1 MARLMLYYG
10 GELRISNEF
19 TPTYDGGRNRPLLVA
34 DILSL
39 EMLKVRIMHAL
50 RINPTSNNINLTCR
64 FRDNGGYYATH
75 VVDDEVCEFMLME
88 ARAHTVVVYVEVEQI
103 TQTDVAGPS
112 NDAYMGTINYHCP
125 RTIEVDFHG
134 RLNLCERP
142 TYLHQQLPSRAS
154 VSERRTC
161 ETPDYT
167 LLEDIHQSGTYMQRN
182 LPNENV
188 TLEFSQPPGDEATG
202 YETMNSGSTNSSHG
216 ESPGLEPPIS
226 TGEYDNTNLNGQAF
240 IQDHARQNRNGLDG
254 MNVNND
260 FVEPV
265 RTTQQWDET
274 KEFDAP
280 CVNITT
286 SIEANIPTELFEGQ
300 IFHTKED
307 LQSAINGW
315 SIVQN
320 VQYIN
325 STSNKTRLS
334 ITCTQHDNHDH
345 PCHWRLHAA
354 RSKRL
359 GGLWKISTCGPPHT
373 CTHPIISSSHHNCTS
388 KFICRHIIPIIRQQL
403 DMKLKEIIA
412 RMESKFEIKISYMKA
427 WDARRKAIEATFG
440 SYEESYH
447 SLYHFMEV
455 LRLSLPGTVY
465 NIQLSGASRF
475 KGLFWA
481 FGPSNNG
488 WQQCRPV
495 LSLDGTFLL
504 GKFRGTLL
512 AAVGIDGNGG
522 LYPLAFA
529 VVESESNE
537 SWLWFLQNLHDLV
550 IQVAERE
557 NLCIIS
563 DKHPCLV
570 RGCREVFPNAVH
582 RHCLRHL
589 RENFKKYVSRL
600 RIPDSEG
607 LSNKMYFAADGAKWV
622 EEGQSSYV
630 PRMAVI
636 LQRAE
641 REARRCPEPVMI
653 NRKEFEVINASARPQ
668 KVVIV
673 GSASCTYTCMKPQL
687 YYVPCVHVV
696 AVYGCR
702 RWNHNAFVSPF
713 FTIIN
718 FNATYS
724 ALFHVIPPKEFWPPF
739 NEENGIIP
747 MIAPA
752 FRRRLADSS
761 RRRRGGRRGTQEVE
775 GEEVQRRQMSIASL
789 GSSHRAHDP
798 DQASP
803 LVASTHLRMAREWP
817 VECPRRDTV
826 YHAPGDEEDTASF
839 RMGSAQVD
847 SMLPLRWL
855 RWTFYKDSYEQLAPG
870 PFLQHVRAYVL
881 FMIGCFLIP
890 DTSRSHVWA
899 EDRIRELPTGNT
911 MTYRDE
917 FDGLRVS
924 QVSMAPYTE
933 EVLGALP
940 QQCHEGRDIW
950 RARVPFI
957 SWKRAEWHLPDRV
970 MRQFGGVQLT
980 DIQAMDQNFRRI
992 DGRGRADLDWTVQ
1005 YCEYLQFWDERRAY
1019 TNPPETFFPRSPGER
1034 IVADYYI
1041 RSSAIVEPLAGGHGE
1056 NASSLQLAVDQ
1067 VAELSSRV
1075 QQSVYID
1082 YTTFDTT
1089 TDERCE
1095 TRERGTSSRR
1105 DHGARR
1111 STSDAPSRSSGRPH
1125 RQSTERETPRLSMY
1139 TPSTGFDMTAAGPS
1153 TQHWSPYAGEQSGA
1167 QHIFYGTP
1175 SQQPTTHSFFP
1186 MTVPEWMSSVGL
1198 PSSPSQQD
1206 LLLMGGHPPQQ
1217 YTEATQHQS
1226 EEQAEQGFEEP
1237 QMQRRRRRAPVRYT
1251 PGSGALPRHR

>member
-1 MARLMLYYG
+1 MLYYG

-50 RINPTSNNINLTCR
+50 RINPASNNINLTCR
-64 FRDNGGYYATH
+64 FRDNGGYCATH

-125 RTIEVDFHG
+125 RTVEVDFHG
-134 RLNLCERP
+134 RLSLCERP

-188 TLEFSQPPGDEATG
+188 TLEFSQPPGDEAAG

-216 ESPGLEPPIS
+216 DSPGLEPPIS

-240 IQDHARQNRNGLDG
+240 IQDHARQNCNGLDG

-274 KEFDAP
+274 EEFDAP

-307 LQSAINGW
+307 LQSAKNGW

-373 CTHPIISSSHHNCTS
+373 CTHPIISSSHHNCMA

-447 SLYHFMEV
+447 SLYRFMEV
-455 LRLSLPGTVY
+455 LRLSVPGTVY

-481 FGPSNNG
+481 FGPSSNG
-488 WQQCRPV
+488 WQQCRLV

-537 SWLWFLQNLHDLV
+537 SRLWFLQNLHDLV

-563 DKHPCLV
+563 DKHPGLV

-589 RENFKKYVSRL
+589 RENFKKYVRRL
-600 RIPDSEG
+600 GIPDSEG
-607 LSNKMYFAADGAKWV
+607 LSM
-622 EEGQSSYV
+622 
-630 PRMAVI
+630 
-636 LQRAE
+636 
-641 REARRCPEPVMI
+641 
-653 NRKEFEVINASARPQ
+653 
-668 KVVIV
+668 
-673 GSASCTYTCMKPQL
+673 
-687 YYVPCVHVV
+687 
-696 AVYGCR
+696 
-702 RWNHNAFVSPF
+702 
-713 FTIIN
+713 
-718 FNATYS
+718 
-724 ALFHVIPPKEFWPPF
+724 
-739 NEENGIIP
+739 
-747 MIAPA
+747 
-752 FRRRLADSS
+752 ADSS

-803 LVASTHLRMAREWP
+803 LVALTHLRMAREWP
-817 VECPRRDTV
+817 VDIGRAMVSIDKHLPFHDRGDDNNTQDVQVILGLRIDGPAVVGPNVVGVGRRWESWPDCCDELIGTHPGRDTV
-826 YHAPGDEEDTASF
+826 YHAPGDEEDTLHLGWAVHRLIRCSHSVGYAGHSTRTPMNSWLLVHF
-839 RMGSAQVD
+839 FSMFWLPLLLDVDMFGRMSIGSAV
-847 SMLPLRWL
+847 LAHLYRELWRPTLRVPHIYDL
-855 RWTFYKDSYEQLAPG
+855 GRRP
-870 PFLQHVRAYVL
+870 
-881 FMIGCFLIP
+881 IGC
-890 DTSRSHVWA
+890 RWA

-917 FDGLRVS
+917 FDGLR
-924 QVSMAPYTE
+924 VSMAPYTE

-950 RARVPFI
+950 RARVPLI

-970 MRQFGGVQLT
+970 MRQFGGVQFT

-1005 YCEYLQFWDERRAY
+1005 YREYLQFWDERRAY
-1019 TNPPETFFPRSPGER
+1019 VVPITPPEGTGNRELGIYLRWYRSWASIYLLQPQTNPPETFFPRSPGER

-1056 NASSLQLAVDQ
+1056 NASSLQLVVDQ

-1139 TPSTGFDMTAAGPS
+1139 TPSTGFDMTAAGPP
-1153 TQHWSPYAGEQSGA
+1153 HNIGPHMLENK
-1167 QHIFYGTP
+1167 
-1175 SQQPTTHSFFP
+1175 
-1186 MTVPEWMSSVGL
+1186 V
-1198 PSSPSQQD
+1198 D

-1217 YTEATQHQS
+1217 YTEATQHQP